1 MLTDQRKKELAEM
14 YQTESSSMESRA
26 SWRDHLNQE
35 EASYI
40 FDLEEEALKGYLNTA
55 KEFNL
60 KGKRHG

>member
-1 MLTDQRKKELAEM
+1 M